1 MVNSFFRETIMLNT
15 KLALLVISIALAA
28 GLTNNAFA
36 HKSQVVGDY
45 VIEVGWKEEP
55 VIVGLDNAITV
66 AITPATKEDKA
77 NVDTMN
83 DTMQDDVIHEDSS
96 HDEASHD
103 EMESD
108 DATSTEEHH
117 DDEEEHLENGVT
129 GLESTL
135 EVTITLN
142 GEKTT
147 LTMTEDPDNHGMYVG
162 EFTPSVTGYPMVH
175 IFTTID
181 GNPVEATIHPE
192 EIEDGAAF
200 DEVSSDGSVNVHVVT
215 TAPTKDEGMLV
226 KLVFTDVDGNLI
238 EHVNYD
244 VSATQNDESV
254 LSETEVH
261 TDMGEDQHLTSS
273 LTSDAPVDVQVK
285 ILGIGEGDKA
295 NWSGPQEELS
305 SIHVTPD
312 FGPMVLAMFG
322 VAIVATI
329 GLRSKIPKF

>member
-1 MVNSFFRETIMLNT
+1 MVNSFFKSIITLNT

-45 VIEVGWKEEP
+45 TIEVGWKEEP
-55 VIVGLDNAITV
+55 VIVGLDNAITI
-66 AITPATKEDKA
+66 AITPATEEDKA
-77 NVDTMN
+77 DAETMN
-83 DTMQDDVIHEDSS
+83 DTTSEDTHEE

-103 EMESD
+103 EMASD
-108 DATSTEEHH
+108 DMTDTEHH
-117 DDEEEHLENGVT
+117 EEEEGPLENGIT

-135 EVTITLN
+135 EVTVTLN

-147 LTMTEDPDNHGMYVG
+147 LTMTEDPDNPGMYIG
-162 EFTPSVTGYPMVH
+162 EFTPSVTGHPMVH

-200 DEVSSDGSVNVHVVT
+200 DEISSDGSVNVHVVT
-215 TAPTKDEGMLV
+215 TAPAQDSVMTV
-226 KLVFTDVDGNLI
+226 KLAFTDEAGNLI

-244 VSATQNDESV
+244 ISATQNDESV

-273 LTSDAPVDVQVK
+273 LISDEPVDVQVK

-305 SIHVTPD
+305 SIHVTPE
-312 FGPMVLAMFG
+312 FGPIVLAMFG
-322 VAIVATI
+322 VAVVATI
-329 GLRSKIPKF
+329 SMRSKIPKF

>member
-1 MVNSFFRETIMLNT
+1 MLNT

-55 VIVGLDNAITV
+55 VIVGLDNAITI
-66 AITPATKEDKA
+66 AITPATEEDKA
-77 NVDTMN
+77 NAETMDDTVHEG
-83 DTMQDDVIHEDSS
+83 DLDHEDSS
-96 HDEASHD
+96 HDEAVHD

-117 DDEEEHLENGVT
+117 EEEEEHLENGVT

-135 EVTITLN
+135 EVTMTLN

-147 LTMTEDPDNHGMYVG
+147 LTMTEDPDNPGMYVG
-162 EFTPSVTGYPMVH
+162 EFTPSVTGHPMVH

-181 GNPVEATIHPE
+181 DSPVEATFHPE
-192 EIEDGAAF
+192 EIEDGATF
-200 DEVSSDGSVNVHVVT
+200 NEVSSDGSVNVHVIT
-215 TAPTKDEGMLV
+215 TAPTKDKVMTV
-226 KLVFTDVDGNLI
+226 KLAFTDADGNLI
-238 EHVNYD
+238 EHANYD
-244 VSATQNDESV
+244 ISATQSGESV

-273 LTSDAPVDVQVK
+273 LTSDEPVDVQVK
-285 ILGIGEGDKA
+285 ILGIGEEDDKA

-305 SIHVTPD
+305 TLHVTPE
-312 FGPMVLAMFG
+312 FGPIVMAMFG

-329 GLRSKIPKF
+329 SLRSKIPKF

>member
-1 MVNSFFRETIMLNT
+1 MIIMNT
-15 KLALLVISIALAA
+15 KLALLVVAMALAA

-45 VIEVGWKEEP
+45 LIEVGWKEEP
-55 VIVGLDNAITV
+55 VIAGLDNAITV
-66 AITPATKEDKA
+66 AITPATADDKA
-77 NVDTMN
+77 NAGTMN
-83 DTMQDDVIHEDSS
+83 DAMSADGMTHETSPN
-96 HDEASHD
+96 EMASND
-103 EMESD
+103 T
-108 DATSTEEHH
+108 ASTVEEHH
-117 DDEEEHLENGVT
+117 DEEEEGPLENGIS

-135 EVTITLN
+135 EVTVTLN

-147 LTMTEDPDNHGMYVG
+147 LSMTEDSDNPGMYIG
-162 EFTPSVTGYPMVH
+162 EFTPSVTGYPMVS

-181 GNPVEATIHPE
+181 DIPVEATFHPE
-192 EIEDGAAF
+192 EIEDGAVF
-200 DEVSSDGSVNVHVVT
+200 DEISSDGSVNVHVVT
-215 TAPTKDEGMLV
+215 TAPTQDSVMTV
-226 KLVFTDVDGNLI
+226 KLAFTDEAGNLI

-244 VSATQNDESV
+244 ISATQNDESV

-305 SIHVTPD
+305 SIHVTPE